1 MVKAAKPVNATV
13 EELDAVKTEL
23 KNLITALSKKKADK
37 EEVQPPA
44 TRVQNNVDILTETVR
59 KNAEVSEE
67 AVNAARAETKAHTD
81 KTYMDLRDEVLPMIA
96 KEQEERDTADKQM
109 EAVIETLN
117 DELRSAFADELT
129 SLCGKIEE
137 EFATIREE
145 LTELIEL
152 RAQEAAEALEQSRN
166 EIADAL
172 EDLRDEAAA
181 RDEETRHIASEDLRW
196 SMEAEMEVD
205 AQDQAQARKDRQEL
219 DAMIARLDA
228 ELDAARK
235 FAKGDTDAAR
245 QEAIDALDDFKA
257 DTKDKFSQTRARGDQ
272 HQDFLHML
280 DQVQCRRVE
289 WCLKDAAALLQSAIA
304 PTPSGGR
311 GPGDEG
317 ASPKYVSFFSSKFHA
332 AGNFGFQMELR
343 LPAKSSQEGGS
354 PSSRGGG
361 GGSDKDKECGLF
373 LWCPKGLQ
381 LNLRFFA
388 GDKWVTVDKGS
399 HTEGPIGVKRMGYLE
414 DHIDTESNTVRVG
427 VEILEAI
434 KDFSE
439 QAKVSPT
446 LTMGVDGGEE
456 PVPSPS
462 DRQVRGVLPFE
473 GTLSFHRHI
482 NHRVLPQ
489 VRKEVE
495 RMQNKFVRRVEWKIG
510 EANQLDRIFPHG
522 TPICS
527 PLFNAA
533 GVEGMQFIFY
543 PMGYL
548 DSTEGFCSIFLY
560 CPAGTT
566 FKCSI
571 VAGSQKRDISNQW
584 KEAGAF
590 GRVNFCRLDNV
601 VDADTNSA
609 LLCLE
614 IDEVT
619 MEVQKSANHT
629 ANDNRTKSK
638 RQVLELES
646 AAPVPAVG
654 SSIKLVRVTD
664 RLGLTE
670 VNRIPNLWTMQALG
684 DFVKKPD
691 GYSEFK
697 ELTEIGKPAKPARPR
712 SVLAQLPE
720 GAATTAPPG
729 RGFGLTTAK
738 SESVLLTKSLGPLP
752 EHFTSGAIPD
762 GHSLPPLICGAQ
774 GEFGVDQGYGSP
786 MLWAGKPRKARTVGK
801 R

>member
-1 MVKAAKPVNATV
+1 MGKAKPVSATV

-59 KNAEVSEE
+59 KNAEVSDE
-67 AVNAARAETKAHTD
+67 AVNAARTESQAHTD
-81 KTYMDLRDEVLPMIA
+81 KSYTDLRDEVLPLVS
-96 KEQEERDTADKQM
+96 KEEEEREKGDKQLEGLL
-109 EAVIETLN
+109 EALN
-117 DELRSAFADELT
+117 EDLRAAFAEELT
-129 SLCGKIEE
+129 SLCTKIEE
-137 EFATIREE
+137 EFAGIREE
-145 LTELIEL
+145 LTSLIEQ

-172 EDLRDEAAA
+172 EDLRDQAAT
-181 RDEETRHIASEDLRW
+181 RDAETRQIADQDLRMA
-196 SMEAEMEVD
+196 MEHQMEVD
-205 AQDQAQARKDRQEL
+205 AEDQSQARKDRQEL
-219 DAMIARLDA
+219 DEMIARLDTD
-228 ELDAARK
+228 LDVARK

-257 DTKDKFSQTRARGDQ
+257 DTKDKFSHTKARGDQ

-289 WCLKDAAALLQSAIA
+289 WCLKDATALLQSAVA
-304 PTPSGGR
+304 PTPSGGTT
-311 GPGDEG
+311 GGDEG
-317 ASPKYVSFFSSKFHA
+317 SSPKYVSFFSSKFHA
-332 AGNFGFQMELR
+332 AGHFGFQMELR
-343 LPAKSSQEGGS
+343 LPAKSAQET
-354 PSSRGGG
+354 G

-388 GDKWVTVDKGS
+388 GEKWVTVDKGS
-399 HTEGPIGVKRMGYLE
+399 QTEGPIGVKRMGYLE
-414 DHIDTESNTVRVG
+414 DHIDTESNTLRVG

-434 KDFSE
+434 KDFTE
-439 QAKVSPT
+439 QAKVSAI
-446 LTMGVDGGEE
+446 LTMAADGGDE
-456 PVPSPS
+456 PVTSPS
-462 DRQVRGVLPFE
+462 GRQVRGVLPFE
-473 GTLSFHRHI
+473 GTLNFHRHI

-495 RMQNKFVRRVEWKIG
+495 RMQNKFVRRVEWKID
-510 EANQLDRIFPHG
+510 EANQLDRVFPHG

-533 GVEGMQFIFY
+533 GVEGMQLIFY
-543 PMGYL
+543 PLGYL

-584 KEAGAF
+584 KDAGAF

-601 VDADTNSA
+601 VDADTNTA

-629 ANDNRTKSK
+629 ANDSRTKSK

-691 GYSEFK
+691 GYSDFK
-697 ELTEIGKPAKPARPR
+697 ELTEVGKPPKPARPR
-712 SVLAQLPE
+712 SIVAQVPE
-720 GAATTAPPG
+720 GAASTAPPG
-729 RGFGLTTAK
+729 RGFGLGSAK
-738 SESVLLTKSLGPLP
+738 SESALLTRSLGPLP
-752 EHFTSGAIPD
+752 ELGTAGGGAALD
-762 GHSLPPLICGAQ
+762 SLPLICGAQ

-786 MLWAGKPRKARTVGK
+786 MLWAGRPRKVRTAGK